1 MVGCAG
7 FAGSSTARWPRPSG
21 TPVPPGGRVDGL
33 ARNATAT
40 ARQQMTIAEPNS
52 WPTQGIEGTMELAFL
67 GQLLDRSGP
76 WASVYLDTSRA
87 TEDAAKRQELFRRA
101 IQDQLRGQGA
111 DGPTRAAVE
120 EKLAAEPVSGAPPG
134 RALFATAGEVV
145 LDLPLG
151 HAPAAPETTWSGLP
165 HLAPLLTLRGD
176 DAACLVARIDR
187 AGADLEL
194 RDGGAA
200 VPLGTAEG
208 RQWQG
213 RGHRSIPAD
222 RYEWHYR
229 HRGPHALA
237 LLPARAPSVTA
248 ERRRSPHR
256 PGMEDHR
263 NPQRPST
270 ADHRARPRRP
280 ALPNIPAHDP
290 YRPPPRHRPPR
301 CDRRRLTRA
310 HAGTPARRN
319 PRGPA
324 GTDGPARGRPSQPRT
339 AADRPPPLTRSA
351 GTPVPADRRRSRGG
365 GREIPRPPAACAPGT
380 CRSSPGR
387 R

>member
-1 MVGCAG
+1 
-7 FAGSSTARWPRPSG
+7 
-21 TPVPPGGRVDGL
+21 
-33 ARNATAT
+33 
-40 ARQQMTIAEPNS
+40 
-52 WPTQGIEGTMELAFL
+52 MELAFL

-187 AGADLEL
+187 TGADLEL

-229 HRGPHALA
+229 HRVQNTWEQTAQIIADELARCWPESGARLLVLAGDARDRHAVYRRLPDDLRSAAIEVEAGRRATGAIPEPLDDRITEAREARGHQHLDQVLDLFRTGRGGPGEHGPGGAETGPGPAVEAPGHRPASVRRSTSSKSRRSLRVARIGVPGASAAGRSRTCCALGRRSS
-237 LLPARAPSVTA
+237 ARVMPV
-248 ERRRSPHR
+248 RRRCRGLRPR
-256 PGMEDHR
+256 PGGGYGR
-263 NPQRPST
+263 YGPSG
-270 ADHRARPRRP
+270 RAGGRV
-280 ALPNIPAHDP
+280 
-290 YRPPPRHRPPR
+290 
-301 CDRRRLTRA
+301 CRRR
-310 HAGTPARRN
+310 RR
-319 PRGPA
+319 
-324 GTDGPARGRPSQPRT
+324 
-339 AADRPPPLTRSA
+339 
-351 GTPVPADRRRSRGG
+351 VRRR
-365 GREIPRPPAACAPGT
+365 A
-380 CRSSPGR
+380 
-387 R
+387 